1 MAETGTYLRD
11 GDKGFIG
18 LNSRDNPSSLP
29 EGYVSESINYRLDR
43 GVATPRRGLQ
53 RKTNATM
60 VGLDIYGT
68 CTFINSTGQ
77 EIIVM
82 VTTDKLWY
90 YNPQSE
96 VLSLPVNFP
105 AGETITTSDGCDVV
119 QAIDKV
125 FITRGYNKRPL
136 VWDMG
141 INITVLPL
149 SPTVGHEF
157 PNCSQLLYY
166 GNRLIAQG
174 KYHNDP
180 NAQRNRDTV
189 CVSNYLDHEHWDIL
203 DAFTFNNGGNDEVI
217 AIAPWTLNEFT
228 VFMRH
233 SIFYVNTGVGRYATG
248 DALSSDCFI
257 KTLVTDVGCLA
268 KRSVVQANGGI
279 IFLSDNGVYAMNPT
293 QVGSNESMRLLTN
306 AQPISAPINDVIKRI
321 NRTYA
326 YRSVAVYWDNRYYLA
341 VPLNGT
347 DGTIATTNNAV
358 LIYNFILNAWESV
371 DTFPAGVDVFN
382 FIVAKKD
389 SIRRLFIVD
398 SNEGLFLTEELDLD
412 EYGSQIGKPLLDDPS
427 FKLDTQGAKLE
438 PTAFTPV
445 PIYSSLKTRRY
456 TFGSFNDKR
465 FSSAEID
472 FDFSVGS
479 EVATYVDVSNEDS
492 YALIDDYTSPVS
504 NDETRRTPIR
514 KFGTGLR
521 FQFIGNFRPF
531 IRSVYAYASQKTK
544 NLISK
549 K

>member
-1 MAETGTYLRD
+1 MSGQGTYLRD

-53 RKTNATM
+53 RKTTGSII
-60 VGLDIYGT
+60 GLDIYGS
-68 CTFINSTGQ
+68 CTYISSTGQ
-77 EIIVM
+77 EIIVL

-90 YNPQSE
+90 YNPQTE
-96 VLSLPVNFP
+96 ILSLPISFP
-105 AGETITTSDGCDVV
+105 SGETITTSDGCDVI

-125 FITRGYNKRPL
+125 FITRGYSKRPL
-136 VWDMG
+136 VWDMATS
-141 INITVLPL
+141 ITVIP
-149 SPTVGHEF
+149 SGSATGHEF

-174 KYHNDP
+174 KYHSDP
-180 NAQRNRDTV
+180 NTARNRDTV
-189 CVSNYLDHEHWDIL
+189 CVSNYLDYQHWDIL
-203 DAFTFNNGGNDEVI
+203 DAFTFNNGGNDEVV

-233 SIFYVNTGVGRYATG
+233 SVFYVNTGVGRYVTG
-248 DALSSDCFI
+248 DALSTDCFI

-306 AQPISAPINDVIKRI
+306 AQPISAPINDIIKRI

-341 VPLNGT
+341 VPLDNS
-347 DGTIATTNNAV
+347 DKNNAV
-358 LIYNFILNAWESV
+358 LIYNFILNAWESI
-371 DTFPAGVDVFN
+371 DTYPAGIDVFN

-389 SIRRLFIVD
+389 NIRRLFIVD
-398 SNEGLFLTEELDLD
+398 SNEGIFLTEELDYD
-412 EYGSQIGKPLLDDPS
+412 EYGYQLGKPKLDDPA
-427 FKLDTQGAKLE
+427 FKLNTEGARLE
-438 PTAFTPV
+438 PLSFTP
-445 PIYSSLKTRRY
+445 ITIDSSLKTRRY

-465 FSSAEID
+465 FSSSEID
-472 FDFSVGS
+472 FDFQIGS
-479 EVATYVDVSNEDS
+479 EIATYVDVTNEDS
-492 YALIDDYTSPVS
+492 YALIDDYTSPAD

-531 IRSVYAYASQKTK
+531 IRSVYAYASQKSK

>member
-1 MAETGTYLRD
+1 MAEQGTYLRD

-53 RKTNATM
+53 RKTIGGI
-60 VGLDIYGT
+60 VGQDIYGS
-68 CTFINSTGQ
+68 CTFINGTGQ
-77 EIIVM
+77 EIMVL
-82 VTTDKLWY
+82 VTTDKLWT
-90 YNPQSE
+90 YNPQTE
-96 VLSLPVNFP
+96 VLSLPISFP
-105 AGETITTSDGCDVV
+105 AGETITTSDGCDVI

-136 VWDMG
+136 MWDMATT
-141 INITVLPL
+141 IIALPV
-149 SPTVGHEF
+149 SPASAHQF

-174 KYHNDP
+174 KFHNDP
-180 NAQRNRDTV
+180 NTARNRDTV
-189 CVSNYLDHEHWDIL
+189 CVSNYLDYAHWDLL
-203 DAFTFNNGGNDEVI
+203 DAFTFNNGGNDEVV

-233 SIFYVNTGVGRYATG
+233 SVFYVNTGVGRYVTG
-248 DALSSDCFI
+248 DALSTDCFI

-293 QVGSNESMRLLTN
+293 QVGSNEAMRLLTS

-341 VPLNGT
+341 VPLDNS
-347 DGTIATTNNAV
+347 DKNNAV

-371 DTFPAGVDVFN
+371 DTYPAGIDVFN

-389 SIRRLFIVD
+389 NIRRLFIVD
-398 SNEGLFLTEELDLD
+398 SNEGVFLTEELDYD
-412 EYGSQIGKPLLDDPS
+412 EYGSQLGKPKLDDPA
-427 FKLDTQGAKLE
+427 FKLDTEGARLE
-438 PTAFTPV
+438 PLKFTP
-445 PIYSSLKTRRY
+445 ITIDSSLKTRRY

-472 FDFSVGS
+472 FDFQIGS
-479 EVATYVDVSNEDS
+479 EVATYVDVTNEDS
-492 YALIDDYTSPVS
+492 YALIDDYTSPTN

>member
-18 LNSRDNPSSLP
+18 LNSRDNPSSLQ

-53 RKTNATM
+53 RKTKTAM

-68 CTFINSTGQ
+68 CTYIDTTGQ

-90 YNPQSE
+90 YNPQTE
-96 VLSLPVNFP
+96 VLALPVNFP
-105 AGETITTSDGCDVV
+105 AGQTITTSDGCDVI

-125 FITRGYNKRPL
+125 FITRGFSKRPL

-141 INITVLPL
+141 VNITVLPN

-157 PNCSQLLYY
+157 PNCSGLLYY

-174 KYHNDP
+174 KYHSEP
-180 NAQRNRDTV
+180 NTLRNRDTV
-189 CVSNYLDHEHWDIL
+189 CVSNYLDYEHWDIL
-203 DAFTFNNGGNDEVI
+203 DAFTFNNGGNDEI
-217 AIAPWTLNEFT
+217 ISIAPWTLNEFT

-233 SIFYVNTGVGRYATG
+233 SIFYVNTGVGRYVTG
-248 DALSSDCFI
+248 DALSTDCFI
-257 KTLVTDVGCLA
+257 KTLVTDVGCMA

-293 QVGSNESMRLLTN
+293 QVGSNESMRLLTS
-306 AQPISAPINDVIKRI
+306 AQPISAPINDVISRI

-341 VPLNGT
+341 VPL
-347 DGTIATTNNAV
+347 DSSTTNKAV

-371 DTFPAGVDVFN
+371 DTYPVGVDVFN
-382 FIVAKKD
+382 FVVAKKD
-389 SIRRLFIVD
+389 NIRRLFIID
-398 SNEGLFLTEELDLD
+398 SNEGLFLTEELNYD
-412 EYGSQIGKPLLDDPS
+412 EYGSQIGKPKCNDAT
-427 FKLDTQGAKLE
+427 FKLDSEGARLQ
-438 PTAFTPV
+438 PTAFSPV
-445 PIYSSLKTRRY
+445 TIDSSLKTRRY
-456 TFGSFNDKR
+456 TFGSYNDKR

-472 FDFSVGS
+472 FNFQIGS
-479 EVATYVDVSNEDS
+479 EIATYVDVSNEDS
-492 YALIDDYTSPVS
+492 YAQIDNYTSS
-504 NDETRRTPIR
+504 NNNDETRRTPIR

-531 IRSVYAYASQKTK
+531 IRSVYAYASQKSK

>member
-1 MAETGTYLRD
+1 MAESGTYLRD
-11 GDKGFIG
+11 GDRGFIG

-53 RKTNATM
+53 RKTKGSI

-77 EIIVM
+77 EIIVL
-82 VTTDKLWY
+82 VTTDKLWT
-90 YNPQSE
+90 YNPQTE
-96 VLSLPVNFP
+96 VLSLPISFP
-105 AGETITTSDGCDVV
+105 AGETITTSDGCDVI

-125 FITRGYNKRPL
+125 FITRGYSKRPL
-136 VWDMG
+136 VWDMATA
-141 INITVLPL
+141 IIALP
-149 SPTVGHEF
+149 SPTGVGHEF

-174 KYHNDP
+174 KYHT
-180 NAQRNRDTV
+180 ALAARNRDTV
-189 CVSNYLDHEHWDIL
+189 SVSNYLDHEHWDIL
-203 DAFTFNNGGNDEVI
+203 DAFTFNNGSNDEVV
-217 AIAPWTLNEFT
+217 AVAPWTLNEFT

-233 SIFYVNTGVGRYATG
+233 SIFYVNIGVGRYATG

-257 KTLVTDVGCLA
+257 KTLVTDVGCMA

-279 IFLSDNGVYAMNPT
+279 IFLSDNGVYALNPT
-293 QVGSNESMRLLTN
+293 QVGSNESMRLLTS
-306 AQPISAPINDVIKRI
+306 AQPISAPINDVIQRI

-341 VPLNGT
+341 VPLDNS
-347 DGTIATTNNAV
+347 ATNNAV
-358 LIYNFILNAWESV
+358 LIFNFILNAWESV
-371 DTFPAGVDVFN
+371 DTYPVGIDVFN

-389 SIRRLFIVD
+389 NIRRLFIVD
-398 SNEGLFLTEELDLD
+398 SNEGVFLTEQLDYD
-412 EYGSQIGKPLLDDPS
+412 EYGVQTGKPILDDPA
-427 FKLDTQGAKLE
+427 FKLDTEGARLDE
-438 PTAFTPV
+438 LAFTPV

-456 TFGSFNDKR
+456 TFGSFADKR
-465 FSSAEID
+465 LSSSEID
-472 FDFSVGS
+472 FDFSIGS
-479 EVATYVDVSNEDS
+479 EVSTYVDVTNNDS
-492 YALIDDYTSPVS
+492 YVLIDDYLSSVAE
-504 NDETRRTPIR
+504 DETRRTPIR
-514 KFGTGLR
+514 KFGTGVR
-521 FQFIGNFRPF
+521 FQFLGNFRPF

>member
-1 MAETGTYLRD
+1 MADQGTYLRD

-53 RKTNATM
+53 RKTI
-60 VGLDIYGT
+60 GGIIGQDIYGT
-68 CTFINSTGQ
+68 CTYINSTGQ
-77 EIIVM
+77 EIIVLI
-82 VTTDKLWY
+82 TTDKLWY
-90 YNPQSE
+90 YNPQTE
-96 VLSLPVNFP
+96 VLSLPVSFP
-105 AGETITTSDGCDVV
+105 AGQTITTSDGCDVI
-119 QAIDKV
+119 QAVDRV

-136 VWDMG
+136 MWDMG
-141 INITVLPL
+141 TTITALP
-149 SPTVGHEF
+149 SPTGTGHEF

-180 NAQRNRDTV
+180 NTARNRDTV
-189 CVSNYLDHEHWDIL
+189 CVSNYLEYAHWDLL
-203 DAFTFNNGGNDEVI
+203 DAFTFNNGGNDEVV

-233 SIFYVNTGVGRYATG
+233 SVFYVNLGVGRYATG
-248 DALSSDCFI
+248 DALSTDCFI

-293 QVGSNESMRLLTN
+293 QVGSNEAMRLLTS

-341 VPLNGT
+341 VPLDNS
-347 DGTIATTNNAV
+347 DKNNAV

-371 DTFPAGVDVFN
+371 DTYPAGIDVFN
-382 FIVAKKD
+382 FVVAKKD
-389 SIRRLFIVD
+389 NIRRLFIID
-398 SNEGLFLTEELDLD
+398 SNEGIFLTEELDYD
-412 EYGSQIGKPLLDDPS
+412 EYGSQLGKPKLNDPA
-427 FKLDTQGAKLE
+427 FKLDTEGARLQ
-438 PTAFTPV
+438 PLAFTPV
-445 PIYSSLKTRRY
+445 TIDSSLKTRRY

-472 FDFSVGS
+472 FDFQIGS
-479 EVATYVDVSNEDS
+479 EVRTYVDVSNEDS
-492 YALIDDYTSPVS
+492 YALIDDYTSPTN

-531 IRSVYAYASQKTK
+531 IRSVYAYASQKSK